1 MTIGNEESNIN
12 NDGAKRELAFEE
24 VLEKLRKTV
33 ETLQRGG
40 LTLNEATQLF
50 DEGMKLAKT
59 GNQLLADADLKIS
72 RLQRDFT
79 REMEQLGESRLG
91 KEPNGEDKQT

>member
-1 MTIGNEESNIN
+1 MTSGNEELDENK
-12 NDGAKRELAFEE
+12 GKTERELAFEE
-24 VLEKLRKTV
+24 VLDKLRETV

-40 LTLNEATQLF
+40 LTLNEATRLF

-59 GNQLLADADLKIS
+59 CNQLLAEADLKIN

-79 REMEQLGESRLG
+79 REMEQLGESRAG
-91 KEPNGEDKQT
+91 KERKAQDKEQ